1 MNDHV
6 ASEVG
11 ACTYMYMHIYSQYY
25 KLYTVLHLCYKSDLS
40 GPETEL
46 AGLLI
51 FVFQI
56 NSVVMSFGMFLLA
69 AVERF
74 LHYLRW

>member
-1 MNDHV
+1 
-6 ASEVG
+6 
-11 ACTYMYMHIYSQYY
+11 MHIHSQYY
-25 KLYTVLHLCYKSDLS
+25 KLYTVLHLCYEPDLS

-51 FVFQI
+51 FVFRI
-56 NSVVMSFGMFLLA
+56 NSAVVMSFDMFLLG

-74 LHYLRW
+74 LHYLRS